1 MHGLEAQWGDKI
13 QFVYLD
19 IDDPRTT
26 PFKQQF
32 GYRYQPHFFLL
43 DGQGNVV
50 AQWVGY
56 VTEEDLVSAFR
67 QVLEDQG

>member
-1 MHGLEAQWGDKI
+1 MHGLEAQWGDQI

-56 VTEEDLVSAFR
+56 VTEEDLVSAFQ
-67 QVLEDQG
+67 QVLEGQG